1 MKKCRLPALAVLWL
15 GTTATVFAT
24 NADQLEKTVIVT
36 ATRTPQTADAAL
48 ASVTV
53 ITRKDIERQQ
63 ARSVQDLLRG
73 VPGVS
78 IANSGG
84 AGKNTAVFMRGTE
97 SSHVL
102 VMIDNIKVGSATS
115 GTTAFEN
122 IPIDQIERIEIV
134 RGPRSSLYGSEAIGG
149 VIHIFTRKGDTS
161 GGFKPNFN
169 FGGGSFGT
177 LEGSVGLSRGWKQ
190 GWFNMTAS
198 GIGTRGFNACN
209 GTSNA
214 GCFVDTTDP
223 TLYDR
228 DGYRN
233 VAGSMRAG
241 YRFQNGLEIDGSF
254 MQSAGKTEFDGSI
267 ANRGTLMQQ
276 VFGGTARYSPT
287 DFWRI
292 NLIGGRSREDTD
304 NFLGKVFFSRFNTT
318 RDTISVLNDFTIKPN
333 HLLTIG
339 MDYQKDHVKT
349 TEAFTVH
356 SRTNWGVFAQHQATL
371 AKHDVQ
377 LSLRH
382 DDNQQFGSRV
392 TGGTGWGYP
401 LTENIRLL
409 ANFGTAFKAPTFN
422 DLYFPLF
429 SNANL
434 RPEDSLSYE
443 FGTRGKADWGN
454 WSLNVYETRIDH
466 LIAFDVST
474 FAPANIDQA
483 RIRGFE
489 GILSTQ
495 IKGWQFNGNLTLL
508 DAENR
513 SSGPNRG
520 NILPRRAEQSFR
532 LDADRQFGQNY
543 MIGAMLLVEGERYD
557 DLANTRKLDSYV
569 KFDLRAEYILNKHWR
584 LQGRIENLFNE
595 RYETAAFF
603 NQPGR
608 NFIAMVR
615 YQP

>member
-1 MKKCRLPALAVLWL
+1 MKKCRSSALVVLWL
-15 GTTATVFAT
+15 GAITTVSAA
-24 NADQLEKTVIVT
+24 NAEQLEKPVIIT
-36 ATRTPQTADAAL
+36 ATRTPQTADATL

-53 ITRKDIERQQ
+53 ITRQDIERQQ

-122 IPIDQIERIEIV
+122 IPVDQIDRIEIV

-161 GGFKPNFN
+161 GGFKPSFN

-190 GWFNMTAS
+190 GWLNMTAS
-198 GIGTRGFNACN
+198 GIGTRGFNACT
-209 GTSNA
+209 GSSDA
-214 GCFVDTTDP
+214 GCFVDTSDP
-223 TLYDR
+223 ALYDR

-254 MQSAGKTEFDGSI
+254 MQSSGKTEFDGSI
-267 ANRGTLMQQ
+267 VNKGTLMQQ

-287 DFWRI
+287 NFWRI
-292 NLIGGRSREDTD
+292 NLIGGRSQEDTD
-304 NFLGKVFFSRFNTT
+304 NFLNKIFFSRFNTT
-318 RDTISVLNDFTIKPN
+318 RDTISVLNDFTIRPN

-339 MDYQKDHVKT
+339 MDYQKDHVNT
-349 TEAFTVH
+349 TEAFAVH

-371 AKHDVQ
+371 AKHDIQ
-377 LSLRH
+377 LSVRH

-401 LTENIRLL
+401 ITENIRLL

-429 SNANL
+429 GNADL

-443 FGTRGKADWGN
+443 FGARGKGDWGD
-454 WSLNVYETRIDH
+454 WSLNVYETRIDN
-466 LIAFDVST
+466 LIAFDAST
-474 FAPANIDQA
+474 FAPGNIDKA

-489 GILSTQ
+489 GILNTQ
-495 IKGWQFNGNLTLL
+495 IKSWQFNGNLTLL
-508 DAENR
+508 DPENR
-513 SSGPNRG
+513 GSGLNRG

-532 LDADRQFGQNY
+532 LNADRQFGQHY
-543 MIGAMLLVEGERYD
+543 RFGAMLLVEGERYD

-569 KFDLRAEYILNKHWR
+569 KFDLRAEYIVNKHWR